1 MKKPLVI
8 IIAAVAVVGLAVF
21 LLLKDKPINNAPDE
35 AANTGISEESGQPA
49 EAQGDKLVF
58 IDNYAYSP
66 QELIISAGETVT
78 WTNNSQVRHD
88 VTSDTGNEL
97 GSKLL
102 SQGESYSHTFNEAGE
117 YAYHCTP
124 HPFMKAKIIVQ

>member
-8 IIAAVAVVGLAVF
+8 IIAAVAVVGLAAF
-21 LLLKDKPINNAPDE
+21 LLLKDKPANNAPEE
-35 AANTGISEESGQPA
+35 ATNTGISEEPGQPA
-49 EAQGDKLVF
+49 EARGDKLVF

-66 QELIISAGETVT
+66 QEIIISIGETVT

-88 VTSDTGNEL
+88 ITSDTGNEL

-102 SQGESYSHTFNEAGE
+102 SQGDSYSHTFNEAGE
-117 YAYHCTP
+117 YDYHCTP